1 MVVVA
6 SGFIV
11 GTLRAQ
17 ESRAG
22 LHELFFEANAIEDL
36 CDALV
41 RLARAAGENTSVGFS
56 ALTSVFHYFVI

>member
-36 CDALV
+36 CDEFV
-41 RLARAAGENTSVGFS
+41 RLARAAGENTSVGFG
-56 ALTSVFHYFVI
+56 A